1 MYKILIG
8 LFLSVL
14 CLQAKCQIQ
23 FDEGSFTEVLVK
35 AKQEKKDGVYGLL
48 HELVWSL

>member
-23 FDEGSFTEVLVK
+23 FDEGSFTKVLAKVK
-35 AKQEKKDGVYGLL
+35 HGVYGLL
-48 HELVWSL
+48 HELVRPL

>member
-14 CLQAKCQIQ
+14 CLQAKCQMQ
-23 FDEGSFTEVLVK
+23 FDEGSSGKSKTG
-35 AKQEKKDGVYGLL
+35 KKDGVYGLL
-48 HELVWSL
+48 HELVRSL